1 MFGFETN
8 KSKCKVL
15 THPWNRTHANKVFKL
30 TGLDVINDG
39 AVILGSPIGI
49 PQFEESFVNTKTQKW
64 EDMIER
70 LRQVAESD
78 VQLAYSALT
87 HSMQFKW
94 THLLRTVDINASLLK
109 PLRQQIFQKLIPS
122 IIGTKIISKEAEHI
136 SSLPLRKGCLGVVDP
151 YHIAGTEYA
160 NSYAMCTPLIDFNQA
175 SDLTITQDAI
185 RKGIGAAREQM
196 YEEELRELHDQT
208 NGKWKHLLQYASGRG
223 ASSWLSGNRLKALDV
238 V

>member
-1 MFGFETN
+1 ME
-8 KSKCKVL
+8 
-15 THPWNRTHANKVFKL
+15 
-30 TGLDVINDG
+30 VIQ
-39 AVILGSPIGI
+39 A
-49 PQFEESFVNTKTQKW
+49 Q
-64 EDMIER
+64 DMILSHIRSSMRDSTHRKIADVREKSYQFR
-70 LRQVAESD
+70 DKRSRKGSFHNTEANRIAADCEAENHIRGRNQKIKAADKCSVVQDGFQVH
-78 VQLAYSALT
+78 T
-87 HSMQFKW
+87 
-94 THLLRTVDINASLLK
+94 
-109 PLRQQIFQKLIPS
+109 RQQIFQKLIPS